1 MKAQLLKLWEARS
14 PRDRIIIM
22 VLAAL
27 VGVLLYLSLVQSAY
41 RARTQLG
48 ASVSVLRAQALRLDA
63 DANEL
68 AHARAAPAPPAAQTD
83 LRTQVQAQ
91 AGAAGLAHALLRID
105 AQNADQVQVVFGSVA
120 FADWLAW
127 VATLQAQ
134 RIRLDTA
141 RIEALSTPGLVS
153 ITATFT
159 RPKPQ

>member
-1 MKAQLLKLWEARS
+1 MKARLRKLWESRS
-14 PRDRIIIM
+14 PRDRVIIT
-22 VLAAL
+22 VLAAV
-27 VGVLLYLSLVQSAY
+27 VGLLLYLSLVQSAY

-48 ASVSVLRAQALRLDA
+48 TSVSVLRAQALRLDA

-68 AHARAAPAPPAAQTD
+68 ARTRAAPPAPVAQTD

-91 AGAAGLAHALLRID
+91 AGAAGLARALLRLD
-105 AQNADQVQVVFGSVA
+105 AKDADQVQVVFGSVA

-134 RIRLDTA
+134 RIRLDTS

-153 ITATFT
+153 VTATFA
-159 RPKPQ
+159 RAKAQ